1 MPSLNAKKKKKSDYK
16 VKWRTVVI
24 FCSLLQDFCQKK
36 MKGLKLYTKI
46 LIRCSRNHFS
56 KIYRAEIA
64 HMTLRAPMFL

>member
-1 MPSLNAKKKKKSDYK
+1 MENCGH
-16 VKWRTVVI
+16 
-24 FCSLLQDFCQKK
+24 FLQSVTGFLSKK
-36 MKGLKLYTKI
+36 MKGLKLYTKF